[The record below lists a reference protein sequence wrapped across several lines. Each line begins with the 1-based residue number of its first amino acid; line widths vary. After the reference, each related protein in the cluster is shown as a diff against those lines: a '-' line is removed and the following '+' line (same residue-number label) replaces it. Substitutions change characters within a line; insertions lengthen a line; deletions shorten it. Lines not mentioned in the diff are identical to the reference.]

1 MNIPV
6 VSVVTQRVRDLRA
19 RHEESAYGRFLDR
32 PYASVQL
39 LLLAG
44 AGLLGF
50 GILMAVSTTIAAS
63 HQGDGNIWDQVVKE
77 AIFIGIG
84 LPLFLVAICLPP
96 RAYRLLVYPIIALAL
111 VALMAVLVPGIGVSI
126 NGAKRWIDVGP
137 LQLQPSEMAKFA
149 ILLWGGDLLA
159 RKQQL
164 GTLSRTRHLF
174 VPLIPGFALVGG
186 LVMLEPDLGT
196 TCCFVLILLGLLW
209 MIGMPLRYFAVVLAT
224 LVGAVFLLAYAAPY
238 RWERMTTFLDPW
250 KDAQNTGFHT
260 VESLYALASGGWFG
274 VGLGEGTSKYG
285 WVPNANS
292 DYVFAIIGEE
302 MGLLGCAAVLAL
314 FGFFA
319 YAGLRVSRRS
329 ADPFVRLVAG
339 AATVWLSGQA
349 IIQIGYVTGLLP
361 STGVP
366 LPFISAGGTS
376 LLVSFLVLGMLISF
390 ARHEAPAVQAAR
402 RAARL
407 GHRTRLE
414 RWLHVPVP
422 RAYVP
427 PRRRPA
433 AVARERAARTAGGRP
448 PATKAGRPAVRATP
462 AATKPSRTLPATG
475 TEGRR

>member
-209 MIGMPLRYFAVVLAT
+209 MIGMPLRYFAAVLAT